1 MEPFLSR
8 FKNPLVL
15 IAILLV
21 QSIALATQV
30 RRPVDALRPDGQHV
44 RLVRLW
50 ANALI
55 SPFEE
60 LSTFVGQ
67 GVRNAWA
74 DYVDLRHARQEGDD
88 LKKQVAQL
96 KLERAAISEDA
107 VEAHRLRQL
116 LDFKQHYIT
125 TTVAAQVI
133 GTSGSDQSRLLI
145 LDKGANDGLK
155 PGMPVITPDGV
166 VGKLRDVF
174 ATTSQLLLLS
184 DPTSGAGVFLQST
197 RTRAILKGSATG
209 QIVIG
214 NLTPDDRIKPGEK
227 VLTSGGDLVFPRGL
241 SVGTVESVKLDPDHQ
256 PYTLITLKPAAN
268 LNQLEEVL
276 VVTATGNSLDPKT
289 EQELA
294 ADAEVHAADVS
305 AERLPSLHEK
315 GDAADGAN
323 AGADATPPPDNSTQ
337 LVPKPKPVIHP
348 DKYSPGSAP
357 PASELQPGGGTPA
370 TAPPATPPS
379 ENPSPATPPQ
389 STPPQAPPPASPA
402 PRSSG
407 NDARP

>member
-1 MEPFLSR
+1 MESFLSR

-30 RRPVDALRPDGQHV
+30 RRATDPLRPDGQHV

-50 ANALI
+50 ANALV
-55 SPFEE
+55 SPLEK
-60 LSTFVGQ
+60 LSAFSGH
-67 GVRNAWA
+67 GLRYAWS
-74 DYVDLRHARQEGDD
+74 DYVDLRHVRQQDED
-88 LKKQVAQL
+88 LQKQLAQL
-96 KLERAAISEDA
+96 RLERAAISEDA
-107 VEAHRLRQL
+107 VEAQRLRHL
-116 LDFKQHYIT
+116 LDFKQHYIAA
-125 TTVAAQVI
+125 TVAAQVI
-133 GTSGSDQSRLLI
+133 GTSGTDQSRLLI
-145 LDKGANDGLK
+145 LDKGEDAHLK
-155 PGMPVITPDGV
+155 PGMAVVTPDGV

-174 ATTSQLLLLS
+174 PTTSQLLLLS

-197 RTRAILKGSATG
+197 RIRAILKGSPTG
-209 QIVIG
+209 QIVIA

-227 VLTSGGDLVFPRGL
+227 VLTSGGDMVFPRGL
-241 SVGTVESVKLDPDHQ
+241 AVGTIESVKLDPDHQ

-294 ADAEVHAADVS
+294 TDAATNAADIS

-315 GDAADGAN
+315 GDSEADPN
-323 AGADATPPPDNSTQ
+323 APADATPPPDNSTQ

-357 PASELQPGGGTPA
+357 PASELQPGGG
-370 TAPPATPPS
+370 AP
-379 ENPSPATPPQ
+379 
-389 STPPQAPPPASPA
+389 APPPPSQP
-402 PRSSG
+402 PQ
-407 NDARP
+407 

>member
-1 MEPFLSR
+1 MESFLSR

-30 RRPVDALRPDGQHV
+30 RRSPDAQRPDGQHV

-50 ANALI
+50 ANALV
-55 SPFEE
+55 SPFEK
-60 LSTFVGQ
+60 LSAFSGH
-67 GVRNAWA
+67 GVRYAWS
-74 DYVDLRHARQEGDD
+74 DYVDLRHVRQRNED
-88 LKKQVAQL
+88 LEKQLAQL
-96 KLERAAISEDA
+96 RLERAAISEDA
-107 VEAHRLRQL
+107 VEAQRLRNL
-116 LDFKQHYIT
+116 MDFKQHYIAGT
-125 TTVAAQVI
+125 IAAQVI

-145 LDKGANDGLK
+145 LDKGEDAHLK
-155 PGMPVITPDGV
+155 AGMAVITPDGV

-174 ATTSQLLLLS
+174 PTTSQLLLLS

-197 RTRAILKGSATG
+197 RIRGILKGSSTG

-227 VLTSGGDLVFPRGL
+227 VLTSGGDMVFPRGL
-241 SVGTVESVKLDPDHQ
+241 AVGTIESIKPDPEHQ
-256 PYTLITLKPAAN
+256 PFTLITLKPAAN

-294 ADAEVHAADVS
+294 ADAEVHAADIS

-315 GDAADGAN
+315 GDQSADDASAAAS
-323 AGADATPPPDNSTQ
+323 ATPPPDNSTQ

-357 PASELQPGGGTPA
+357 PASELQPGGRTPA
-370 TAPPATPPS
+370 VTPPAQ
-379 ENPSPATPPQ
+379 SPQ
-389 STPPQAPPPASPA
+389 
-402 PRSSG
+402 
-407 NDARP
+407 

>member
-1 MEPFLSR
+1 
-8 FKNPLVL
+8 
-15 IAILLV
+15 
-21 QSIALATQV
+21 
-30 RRPVDALRPDGQHV
+30 
-44 RLVRLW
+44 VRLW

-55 SPFEE
+55 SPFEK
-60 LSTFVGQ
+60 LSAFSGH
-67 GVRNAWA
+67 GLRYAWS
-74 DYVDLRHARQEGDD
+74 DYVNLRQVRQQNEDLQ
-88 LKKQVAQL
+88 KQLAQL
-96 KLERAAISEDA
+96 RLERAAISEDA

-125 TTVAAQVI
+125 ATVAAQVI

-145 LDKGANDGLK
+145 LDKGASDGLK
-155 PGMPVITPDGV
+155 PGMAVITPDGA

-174 ATTSQLLLLS
+174 AGTSQLLLLS

-197 RTRAILKGSATG
+197 RIRAILKGSATG

-214 NLTPDDRIKPGEK
+214 NLTPDSRIKPGEK
-227 VLTSGGDLVFPRGL
+227 VLTSGGDMVFPRGL
-241 SVGTVESVKLDPDHQ
+241 AVGTIESIRPDPEHQ

-294 ADAEVHAADVS
+294 ADAAANAADVS
-305 AERLPSLHEK
+305 AERLPSLHDK
-315 GDAADGAN
+315 GDAS
-323 AGADATPPPDNSTQ
+323 AGDATGTADATPPPDNSTQ

-357 PASELQPGGGTPA
+357 PASELQPGGGTSSQ
-370 TAPPATPPS
+370 APPAQ
-379 ENPSPATPPQ
+379 PPQ
-389 STPPQAPPPASPA
+389 
-402 PRSSG
+402 
-407 NDARP
+407 

>member
-1 MEPFLSR
+1 MESFLSR

-21 QSIALATQV
+21 QTIALATQV
-30 RRPVDALRPDGQHV
+30 RRSADPLRPDGQHA

-55 SPFEE
+55 SPFEK
-60 LSTFVGQ
+60 LSNFSGH
-67 GVRNAWA
+67 GLRYAWS
-74 DYVDLRHARQEGDD
+74 DYVDLRHVRQQNED
-88 LKKQVAQL
+88 LQKQLAQL
-96 KLERAAISEDA
+96 RLERAAISEDA

-116 LDFKQHYIT
+116 LDFKQHYIAA
-125 TTVAAQVI
+125 TVAAQVI
-133 GTSGSDQSRLLI
+133 GTSGTDQSRLLI
-145 LDKGANDGLK
+145 LDKGLNDGLK
-155 PGMPVITPDGV
+155 PGMAVITPDGV

-174 ATTSQLLLLS
+174 PSTSQLLLLS
-184 DPTSGAGVFLQST
+184 DPSSGAGVFLQST
-197 RTRAILKGSATG
+197 RIRAILKGASTG

-214 NLTPDDRIKPGEK
+214 NLTPDERIKPGEK

-241 SVGTVESVKLDPDHQ
+241 AVGTIESIKLDPEHQ

-294 ADAEVHAADVS
+294 ADAAANAADVS
-305 AERLPSLHEK
+305 SERLPSLHEK
-315 GDAADGAN
+315 GDAP
-323 AGADATPPPDNSTQ
+323 AGDPAAAAGATPPPDNSTQ

-357 PASELQPGGGTPA
+357 PASELQPGGGT
-370 TAPPATPPS
+370 S
-379 ENPSPATPPQ
+379 
-389 STPPQAPPPASPA
+389 APPPPLQSPQ
-402 PRSSG
+402 
-407 NDARP
+407 

>member
-1 MEPFLSR
+1 MESFLSR

-21 QSIALATQV
+21 QTIALATQV
-30 RRPVDALRPDGQHV
+30 RRTADPLHPDGQHV

-50 ANALI
+50 ANALV
-55 SPFEE
+55 SPFEK
-60 LSTFVGQ
+60 LSAFSGH
-67 GVRNAWA
+67 GVRYAWS
-74 DYVDLRHARQEGDD
+74 DYVNLRQVRQQNEDLQ
-88 LKKQVAQL
+88 KQLAQL
-96 KLERAAISEDA
+96 RLERAAISEDA

-116 LDFKQHYIT
+116 LDFKQHYIAA
-125 TTVAAQVI
+125 TVAAQVI

-155 PGMPVITPDGV
+155 PGMAVITPDGA

-174 ATTSQLLLLS
+174 AGTSQLLLLS

-197 RTRAILKGSATG
+197 RIRAILKGSATG

-214 NLTPDDRIKPGEK
+214 NLTPDGRIKPGEK
-227 VLTSGGDLVFPRGL
+227 VLTSGGDMVFPRGL
-241 SVGTVESVKLDPDHQ
+241 AVGTIESIKPDPDHQ

-294 ADAEVHAADVS
+294 ADAAANAADVS
-305 AERLPSLHEK
+305 AERLPGLHEK
-315 GDAADGAN
+315 SDAAAGDPN
-323 AGADATPPPDNSTQ
+323 AAADATPPPDNSTQ

-357 PASELQPGGGTPA
+357 PAADLTPGGGTSAQPQPA
-370 TAPPATPPS
+370 Q
-379 ENPSPATPPQ
+379 PQ
-389 STPPQAPPPASPA
+389 
-402 PRSSG
+402 R
-407 NDARP
+407 

>member
-1 MEPFLSR
+1 MESFLSR

-21 QSIALATQV
+21 QTIALATQV
-30 RRPVDALRPDGQHV
+30 RRPADVLHPEGQHV

-50 ANALI
+50 ANALV
-55 SPFEE
+55 SPFER
-60 LSTFVGQ
+60 LSAFSGH
-67 GVRNAWA
+67 GLRYAWS
-74 DYVDLRHARQEGDD
+74 DYLDLRHVRQQNED
-88 LKKQVAQL
+88 LQKQLAQL
-96 KLERAAISEDA
+96 RLERAAISEDA

-125 TTVAAQVI
+125 GTVAAQVI
-133 GTSGSDQSRLLI
+133 GTSGSDQSRLLL
-145 LDKGANDGLK
+145 LDKGAKDGLK
-155 PGMPVITPDGV
+155 PGMAVITPDGV

-174 ATTSQLLLLS
+174 PGTSQLLLLS

-197 RTRAILKGSATG
+197 RTRAILKGSPTG
-209 QIVIG
+209 QIVIE
-214 NLTPDDRIKPGEK
+214 NLMPDERIKPGEK

-241 SVGTVESVKLDPDHQ
+241 PVGTVESVKQDPDHQ

-276 VVTATGNSLDPKT
+276 VVTATGNDLDPKT

-294 ADAEVHAADVS
+294 ADAAAHAADVS
-305 AERLPSLHEK
+305 AERLPSLHENSA
-315 GDAADGAN
+315 AADNPDAP
-323 AGADATPPPDNSTQ
+323 ADATPPPDNSTQ

-357 PASELQPGGGTPA
+357 PASDLQPGGGTSAEP
-370 TAPPATPPS
+370 APPS
-379 ENPSPATPPQ
+379 
-389 STPPQAPPPASPA
+389 PPPASQP
-402 PRSSG
+402 PQ
-407 NDARP
+407 

>member
-1 MEPFLSR
+1 MESFLSR

-30 RRPVDALRPDGQHV
+30 RRAADPYRPDGQHV

-50 ANALI
+50 ANALV
-55 SPFEE
+55 SPFEK
-60 LSTFVGQ
+60 LSAFSGH
-67 GVRNAWA
+67 GLRSAWS
-74 DYVDLRHARQEGDD
+74 DYVDLRRVRQQNQD
-88 LKKQVAQL
+88 LQNQLAQL
-96 KLERAAISEDA
+96 RLERAAISEDA

-125 TTVAAQVI
+125 ATVAAQVI

-145 LDKGANDGLK
+145 LDKGSKDGLK
-155 PGMPVITPDGV
+155 PGMAVITPDGV

-174 ATTSQLLLLS
+174 PSTSQLLLLS
-184 DPTSGAGVFLQST
+184 DPTSGAGVLLQST
-197 RTRAILKGSATG
+197 RTRAILKGSSTG
-209 QIVIG
+209 QIVIE
-214 NLTPDDRIKPGEK
+214 NLTPDERIKPGEK
-227 VLTSGGDLVFPRGL
+227 VLTSGGDMVFPRGL
-241 SVGTVESVKLDPDHQ
+241 AVGTVESIKLDPDHQ

-294 ADAEVHAADVS
+294 ADAAANAADVS

-315 GDAADGAN
+315 GDAGDNPNGD
-323 AGADATPPPDNSTQ
+323 ADATPPPDNSTQ

-357 PASELQPGGGTPA
+357 PASELQPGGGT
-370 TAPPATPPS
+370 S
-379 ENPSPATPPQ
+379 
-389 STPPQAPPPASPA
+389 APPPPA
-402 PRSSG
+402 QP
-407 NDARP
+407 PQ

>member
-1 MEPFLSR
+1 MESFLSR

-21 QSIALATQV
+21 QSIGLATQV
-30 RRPVDALRPDGQHV
+30 RRAADPQRPDGQHV

-50 ANALI
+50 ANALV
-55 SPFEE
+55 SPFEK
-60 LSTFVGQ
+60 LSAFSGH
-67 GVRNAWA
+67 GLRSAWS
-74 DYVDLRHARQEGDD
+74 DYVDLRHVRQQNHD
-88 LKKQVAQL
+88 LQNQLAQL
-96 KLERAAISEDA
+96 RLERAAISEDA

-125 TTVAAQVI
+125 ATVAAQVI

-145 LDKGANDGLK
+145 LDKGSNDGLK
-155 PGMPVITPDGV
+155 PGMAVITPDGV

-174 ATTSQLLLLS
+174 PTTSQLLLLS

-197 RTRAILKGSATG
+197 RTRAILKGSSTG
-209 QIVIG
+209 QIVIE
-214 NLTPDDRIKPGEK
+214 NLTPDERIKPGEK
-227 VLTSGGDLVFPRGL
+227 VLTSGGDMVFPRGL
-241 SVGTVESVKLDPDHQ
+241 AVGTVESIKLDPDHQ

-294 ADAEVHAADVS
+294 ADAAANAADVS

-315 GDAADGAN
+315 VDAGDNPSGD
-323 AGADATPPPDNSTQ
+323 ADATPPPDNSTQ

-357 PASELQPGGGTPA
+357 PATELQPGGGTS
-370 TAPPATPPS
+370 ATPP
-379 ENPSPATPPQ
+379 PAQPPQ
-389 STPPQAPPPASPA
+389 
-402 PRSSG
+402 
-407 NDARP
+407 

>member
-1 MEPFLSR
+1 MESFFSR

-21 QSIALATQV
+21 QSLALATQV
-30 RRPVDALRPDGQHV
+30 GRTVDAQRPDGQHV

-50 ANALI
+50 ANALV
-55 SPFEE
+55 SPFEKI
-60 LSTFVGQ
+60 SAFSGH
-67 GVRNAWA
+67 GVRYAWS
-74 DYVDLRHARQEGDD
+74 DYVDLRHVRQQNAD
-88 LKKQVAQL
+88 LQKQLAQL
-96 KLERAAISEDA
+96 RLERAAISEDA

-125 TTVAAQVI
+125 ATVAAQVI

-145 LDKGANDGLK
+145 LDKGSDAGLK
-155 PGMPVITPDGV
+155 PGMAVVTPDGV

-174 ATTSQLLLLS
+174 AATSQLLLLS

-197 RTRAILKGSATG
+197 RIRAILKGSSTG

-241 SVGTVESVKLDPDHQ
+241 AVGTIESIKLDPEHQ

-276 VVTATGNSLDPKT
+276 VVTATGNNLDPKT

-294 ADAEVHAADVS
+294 SEATTHAADIS
-305 AERLPSLHEK
+305 AERLPSLHDKDEPSADPK
-315 GDAADGAN
+315 AATDAA
-323 AGADATPPPDNSTQ
+323 PPPNNSTQ

-357 PASELQPGGGTPA
+357 PASDLQPGGSTPGT
-370 TAPPATPPS
+370 S
-379 ENPSPATPPQ
+379 SPPQ
-389 STPPQAPPPASPA
+389 PPQ
-402 PRSSG
+402 
-407 NDARP
+407 